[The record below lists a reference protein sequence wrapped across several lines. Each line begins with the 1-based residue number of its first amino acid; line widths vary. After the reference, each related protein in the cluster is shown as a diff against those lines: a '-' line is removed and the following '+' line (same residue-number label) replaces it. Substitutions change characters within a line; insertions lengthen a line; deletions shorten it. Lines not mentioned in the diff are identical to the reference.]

1 MSSLGRYRSGFC
13 QLSQCYRTNL
23 SHKNNVKTSNHRYI
37 STCSTCQTVTYHS
50 LYFCFSNTKIIRPAD
65 TTLLPHRQTKGITLY
80 QHKPPGPRTD
90 GSETRSALQSP
101 NRTVKV
107 PRHSTDKRLS
117 PSTSGRQPPLRT
129 TYSMNTETD
138 RSKNTEMPE
147 QVEKALLKR
156 IDKDRIELPVLPQV
170 AGRVMALS
178 SDPSA
183 DAARLSALIH
193 QDQALAAHVLRIANS
208 PAYMPRTPIM
218 SLQHAVA
225 MLGVSQLSEIAVTV
239 SLKSGAVHVPGH
251 EAEIQ
256 QLWRHALA
264 SGAYAKE
271 IARLRRYNVE
281 SAYLCGLLHA
291 VGKPVVL
298 KTVTAIAAELRVTL
312 KPDAIRAF
320 IENYHARIGILIATE
335 WALPSQVAEAIAY
348 YWVYEQAPSHRHE
361 AMMTCLADR
370 LATYALTPSSFS
382 DSTLRDHSVFA
393 DLNLYPDDVDTL
405 LGLKEKVL
413 CLVDTMTL

>member
-1 MSSLGRYRSGFC
+1 
-13 QLSQCYRTNL
+13 
-23 SHKNNVKTSNHRYI
+23 
-37 STCSTCQTVTYHS
+37 
-50 LYFCFSNTKIIRPAD
+50 
-65 TTLLPHRQTKGITLY
+65 
-80 QHKPPGPRTD
+80 
-90 GSETRSALQSP
+90 
-101 NRTVKV
+101 
-107 PRHSTDKRLS
+107 
-117 PSTSGRQPPLRT
+117 
-129 TYSMNTETD
+129 MNTEID
-138 RSKNTEMPE
+138 RSPDQNTEIPE
-147 QVEKALLKR
+147 QVERALVER
-156 IDKDRIELPVLPQV
+156 IEKDRIELPVLPQV
-170 AGRVMALS
+170 AGRVMALAG
-178 SDPSA
+178 DPSA

-208 PAYMPRTPIM
+208 PAYMPRTPIV

-225 MLGVSQLSEIAVTV
+225 MLGVSQLSEIAITI
-239 SLKSGAVHVPGH
+239 SLKSGATLVPGY
-251 EAEIQ
+251 EADIR

-298 KTVTAIAAELRVTL
+298 KTVTAIAKELNTPL
-312 KPDAIRAF
+312 KPNTVLAF
-320 IENYHARIGILIATE
+320 LDNYHSRIGILIAEE

-348 YWVYEQAPSHRHE
+348 YWAYEQAPTHKHE

-370 LATYALTPSSFS
+370 LATHILTPNTFD

-405 LGLKEKVL
+405 IGLKDKVL

>member
-1 MSSLGRYRSGFC
+1 
-13 QLSQCYRTNL
+13 
-23 SHKNNVKTSNHRYI
+23 
-37 STCSTCQTVTYHS
+37 
-50 LYFCFSNTKIIRPAD
+50 
-65 TTLLPHRQTKGITLY
+65 
-80 QHKPPGPRTD
+80 
-90 GSETRSALQSP
+90 
-101 NRTVKV
+101 
-107 PRHSTDKRLS
+107 
-117 PSTSGRQPPLRT
+117 
-129 TYSMNTETD
+129 MNTEID
-138 RSKNTEMPE
+138 RSQNVEMPE
-147 QVEKALLKR
+147 QVERALIER

-170 AGRVMALS
+170 AGRVMALAN
-178 SDPSA
+178 DPSA
-183 DAARLSALIH
+183 DAARLSTLIH

-208 PAYMPRTPIM
+208 PAYMPRTPIV

-239 SLKSGAVHVPGH
+239 SLKSGTVKIPGY
-251 EAEIQ
+251 EADIR

-298 KTVTAIAAELRVTL
+298 KTVTAIAAELHVPL
-312 KPDAIRAF
+312 KPRAIISF
-320 IENYHARIGILIATE
+320 LDGYHSRVGILIAAE

-348 YWVYEQAPSHRHE
+348 YWVYEQAPAHRHE

-370 LATYALTPSSFS
+370 LATYILVPESFD

-393 DLNLYPDDVDTL
+393 DLNLYPNDVDTL
-405 LGLKEKVL
+405 LGLKDKVL
-413 CLVDTMTL
+413 SLVDTMTL

>member
-1 MSSLGRYRSGFC
+1 
-13 QLSQCYRTNL
+13 
-23 SHKNNVKTSNHRYI
+23 
-37 STCSTCQTVTYHS
+37 
-50 LYFCFSNTKIIRPAD
+50 
-65 TTLLPHRQTKGITLY
+65 
-80 QHKPPGPRTD
+80 
-90 GSETRSALQSP
+90 
-101 NRTVKV
+101 
-107 PRHSTDKRLS
+107 
-117 PSTSGRQPPLRT
+117 
-129 TYSMNTETD
+129 MNTEIV
-138 RSKNTEMPE
+138 RSQNAEMPE
-147 QVEKALLKR
+147 QVERTLVER
-156 IDKDRIELPVLPQV
+156 IEKDKIELPVLPQV
-170 AGRVMALS
+170 AGRVMALAG
-178 SDPSA
+178 DPSA

-208 PAYMPRTPIM
+208 PAYMPRTPIV

-225 MLGVSQLSEIAVTV
+225 MLGVNQLSEIAVTV
-239 SLKSGAVHVPGH
+239 SLKSGAIQVPGY
-251 EAEIQ
+251 EADIR

-298 KTVTAIAAELRVTL
+298 KTVTTIAAELHLPLEPGAVLSFLDGYHSRV
-312 KPDAIRAF
+312 
-320 IENYHARIGILIATE
+320 GILIAAE

-370 LATYALTPSSFS
+370 LAAYVLVPDSFD
-382 DSTLRDHSVFA
+382 DSTFREHSVFA
-393 DLNLYPDDVDTL
+393 DLNLYPSDIDTL

-413 CLVDTMTL
+413 NLVDTMAQ